1 MKPERPLAASGA
13 MNIKNKIGKLRYYSS
28 ENIRT
33 FGFAAAPGFAFASIP
48 PSRGGFK
55 IKTGGRVACWQ
66 DYTRAQIDGASAL
79 S

>member
-33 FGFAAAPGFAFASIP
+33 FGFAAVTGFAFASIP
-48 PSRGGFK
+48 PNRGGFK
-55 IKTGGRVACWQ
+55 K
-66 DYTRAQIDGASAL
+66 
-79 S
+79 